1 MIEYNPQEENLS
13 LRQAFKSAVDFL
25 KLKGIENAEY
35 DARELLIKAFDIS
48 KNDYFIKQNEICD
61 EKYLKIFSGY
71 INKRG
76 KHVPLQLIT
85 EEAWFYGRCF
95 YVDGNVLIPRGDTE
109 ILIEEA
115 LKYIENGMDVLDMCT
130 GSGCIIITLA
140 KEKNIKASGA
150 DISDKALRI
159 ARQNALFL
167 EADCEFIKSD
177 IFENVYSKYDMIVS
191 NPPYIRTEEIKSLQT
206 EVKDYD
212 PMIALDGGTDGLD
225 FYRRIIQEA
234 GDHLNENGRLIFEI
248 GFDEA
253 KDVSK
258 LLLGSGFSNINIV
271 KDLSGFDRVVSAQ
284 RITE

>member
-35 DARELLIKAFDIS
+35 DARELLIKAFDIT
-48 KNDYFIKQNEICD
+48 KNGYFMKQNEICNAND
-61 EKYLKIFSGY
+61 MNTFSDY

-76 KHVPLQLIT
+76 RHIPLQLIT
-85 EEAWFYGRCF
+85 KEAWFYGRCF

-115 LKYIENGMDVLDMCT
+115 LKYMENGMDILDMCT

-140 KEKNIKASGA
+140 KEKNIRAAGV
-150 DISDKALRI
+150 DVSDKALSI
-159 ARQNALFL
+159 AKKNAMQLK
-167 EADCEFIKSD
+167 ADCEFIKSD

-191 NPPYIRTEEIKSLQT
+191 NPPYIRTEEIESLQM

-212 PMIALDGGTDGLD
+212 PMIALDGGEDGLD
-225 FYRRIIQEA
+225 FYRRIIKEA
-234 GDHLNENGRLIFEI
+234 GDYLKENGRLIFEI

-253 KDVSK
+253 KAVSE
-258 LLLGSGFSNINIV
+258 LLSENGFDNINIV